1 MASWF
6 KWGRETRVRVAQDP
20 IRHVCRC
27 GHTRELVRGKQHQR
41 LSCSVCGEIGI
52 LLPRDAYP
60 GTGPGL
66 RKTATPQ
73 PDRTDDSFT
82 PRTRRAAEPL
92 ARARAAAD
100 PGARAAK
107 PPANTPTQPTPQ
119 QTPQPTPQPSPK
131 SKSRPVRTQEA
142 VIDSAAKRE
151 RVEPLVTRRG
161 IQVESSYTPR
171 RRRITPFRL
180 VAVCMLLLVVVTG
193 WWSVRQFQLSS
204 DASQLGDLTRSGIE
218 SLESGDFTT
227 AARDLG
233 RAADVRDRLGR
244 GDPAADL
251 IRQRSREAGAAD
263 GLIAE
268 SLAEIL
274 ANADQVHQS
283 GGEAAWKREFD
294 RDHRGRWIV
303 MQSILEPP
311 SEPVDDLDDL
321 DDLDEPVDGDWEAE
335 PGEFEAEY
343 PFAVG
348 DRPVRMIGRL
358 PALARLAGWG
368 DAGIEDPRPVIFA
381 AQLETCHLDPA
392 TDTWRIELTRDT
404 AFLWT
409 DIGSMRHLGFLPDAI
424 LGEEGIADILDR
436 QATAVGLEVDP
447 VAADVS
453 RVGSIETEA
462 TR

>member
-1 MASWF
+1 M
-6 KWGRETRVRVAQDP
+6 
-20 IRHVCRC
+20 
-27 GHTRELVRGKQHQR
+27 LV
-41 LSCSVCGEIGI
+41 
-52 LLPRDAYP
+52 
-60 GTGPGL
+60 
-66 RKTATPQ
+66 
-73 PDRTDDSFT
+73 
-82 PRTRRAAEPL
+82 
-92 ARARAAAD
+92 
-100 PGARAAK
+100 
-107 PPANTPTQPTPQ
+107 
-119 QTPQPTPQPSPK
+119 
-131 SKSRPVRTQEA
+131 
-142 VIDSAAKRE
+142 
-151 RVEPLVTRRG
+151 LVG
-161 IQVESSYTPR
+161 
-171 RRRITPFRL
+171 
-180 VAVCMLLLVVVTG
+180 VTG

-233 RAADVRDRLGR
+233 RAADVLDRLGR
-244 GDPAADL
+244 GDPAADV
-251 IRQRSREAGAAD
+251 IRQRSREAQAAD
-263 GLIAE
+263 GLIDE
-268 SLAEIL
+268 SLVEIL
-274 ANADQVHQS
+274 ANADRVHQS
-283 GGEAAWKREFD
+283 GGQAAWKRQFD

-321 DDLDEPVDGDWEAE
+321 DEPVDADWEAE

-348 DRPVRMIGRL
+348 DRPVRMTGRL

-368 DAGIEDPRPVIFA
+368 DAGIEDSRPVIFA
-381 AQLETCHLDPA
+381 AQLEACHLDPA

-424 LGEEGIADILDR
+424 FGDEGISDILDR

-447 VAADVS
+447 VAADVP
-453 RVGSIETEA
+453 RVGSIEAEA